1 MTHPSAVAR
10 EAQAAREL
18 IAKLKDII
26 GDDEDFAMDVIEGQ
40 TSLVEVVNS
49 LIAQELEDKAHITGI
64 TAHAETLAAR
74 KARLKARIERR
85 RNALAVA
92 FQTAGIKGPIRCA
105 LGTVGL
111 NATVPKAVITDG
123 KLIPKK
129 FWKQPEP
136 ELDLKALT
144 AALKA
149 NEQIGGAS
157 LSNGGV
163 TISIRTT

>member
-1 MTHPSAVAR
+1 MTHPSVLTR
-10 EAQAAREL
+10 EAQAARAL
-18 IAKLKDII
+18 IEALKDII

-49 LIAQELEDKAHITGI
+49 LIAQELEDKAHVTGI
-64 TAHAETLAAR
+64 TAHAETLVAR

-111 NATVPKAVITDG
+111 NATAPKAVITDE
-123 KLIPKK
+123 KRIPKK

-149 NEQIGGAS
+149 NEQIGGAT